1 MGRVI
6 GCLFFTSVWG
16 KSVGAERQDLS
27 RGYQMELL
35 VSGASQNPQFK
46 IIGLIDE
53 NGAANL
59 KEEFDRLNLEQMQ
72 ELVLD
77 FGGVTFIGSAGL
89 GKLLLFYKR
98 TAERNGQ
105 IKITNL
111 SSDIAELLKS
121 LNMDTLF
128 SLRGF

>member
-1 MGRVI
+1 
-6 GCLFFTSVWG
+6 
-16 KSVGAERQDLS
+16 
-27 RGYQMELL
+27 MELI
-35 VSGASQNPQFK
+35 VSGSSQSPQFK

-53 NGAANL
+53 DGADKL
-59 KEEFDRLNLEQMQ
+59 KNEFNRLNLDQMQ

-98 TAERNGQ
+98 TAEHDGQ

-111 SSDIAELLKS
+111 SSGIVELMKS

-128 SLRGF
+128 SLRSF